1 MADQQKQQQSSDDQ
15 HAQKASTVGVDVNE
29 EQVRTHP
36 GFEKASDHAHPNPH
50 IAGQTPAAETNQ
62 PTYAGQNDLQAAL
75 GQAERALSANLV
87 YENGVASTRPEHLDP
102 VIEALES
109 ALKAVKAAKS

>member
-1 MADQQKQQQSSDDQ
+1 MADQQKQSSDEQ
-15 HAQKASTVGVDVNE
+15 RAQKASTVGVDVNE

-50 IAGQTPAAETNQ
+50 IAGQTPAVETNQ
-62 PTYAGQNDLQAAL
+62 PTYAGQSDLQSAL

-87 YENGVASTRPEHLDP
+87 YENGIPSTRGEHLDP
-102 VIEALES
+102 VIEQLENT
-109 ALKAVKAAKS
+109 LKALKAAKS

>member
-1 MADQQKQQQSSDDQ
+1 MADQQKQADEQR
-15 HAQKASTVGVDVNE
+15 AQKASAVGVDVNE

-36 GFEKASDHAHPNPH
+36 GFEKASDQAHPNPH

-62 PTYAGQNDLQAAL
+62 PTYVGQNDLQAAL

>member
-1 MADQQKQQQSSDDQ
+1 MEGSHPMADQQKVDERHEQRKSS
-15 HAQKASTVGVDVNE
+15 VGVDVNE

-36 GFEKASDHAHPNPH
+36 GFEKASDQAHPNPH

-62 PTYAGQNDLQAAL
+62 PTYVGPSDLQTAL

-87 YENGVASTRPEHLDP
+87 YENGIPSTRPEHIDP
-102 VIEALES
+102 V
-109 ALKAVKAAKS
+109 